1 MALGC
6 EVRNNDGKCSGKNMR
21 TSGERRLGKGKKKE
35 VKKQNQRKADRDR
48 GFKSFFY
55 YYSFYVK
62 RHSAS
67 NGADRNPIGHVVLEV
82 NMVIVYI

>member
-1 MALGC
+1 MGNVLVKTCGLAVKEGW
-6 EVRNNDGKCSGKNMR
+6 
-21 TSGERRLGKGKKKE
+21 ERAKKKE